1 MMEATGQYLVYLTCD
16 SVLSDENKKKLQ
28 TYLLIRRKS
37 GGGECGTLTAV
48 AESYYCVA
56 FKEQKDQQQVL
67 RRRKHTV
74 ELSDGPL
81 VFTATDSLPTPSS
94 SQKSEPAEQNIK
106 STTSLPNVFTRRI
119 VVLGKT
125 GAGKSS
131 LANTLLGENV
141 CKPDDSAVSG
151 TSQCQ
156 AESRTVNGRSIKL
169 IDTPGFFDT
178 IRSEEVMKEEIM
190 KCMIETAPGPHV
202 FMIVLKVDKYTK
214 QEIEIINKLTEY
226 FSDEALKFTIVLF
239 THGDQLLEGTTIE
252 QFVSESPDLNELV
265 KKCGNRC
272 NVIDNKY
279 WKYSLD
285 RYRSNKVQVNEILNT
300 IDKIIEE
307 NGGKHYSQEVLETMS
322 RELEE
327 EQQRLKQESP
337 NLSTAEVEKKAKA
350 VVQEKWS
357 HYVFR
362 VSKEVLLKTF
372 LSGGKNLMTDD
383 PLFLAIKV
391 GVTGAMAAAVARR
404 AGSAGGA
411 GASVKE
417 EDSAEGRAAAEGA
430 VVAGEKSAAIK

>member
-1 MMEATGQYLVYLTCD
+1 MCPFM
-16 SVLSDENKKKLQ
+16 SFRSSLQ
-28 TYLLIRRKS
+28 
-37 GGGECGTLTAV
+37 
-48 AESYYCVA
+48 
-56 FKEQKDQQQVL
+56 
-67 RRRKHTV
+67 
-74 ELSDGPL
+74 
-81 VFTATDSLPTPSS
+81 
-94 SQKSEPAEQNIK
+94 QNIK